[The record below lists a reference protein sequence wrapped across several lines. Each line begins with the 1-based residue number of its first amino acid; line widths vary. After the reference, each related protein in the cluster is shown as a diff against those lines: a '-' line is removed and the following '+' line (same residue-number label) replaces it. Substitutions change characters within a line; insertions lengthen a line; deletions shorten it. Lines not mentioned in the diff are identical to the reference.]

1 MKKVILGILF
11 VVTFYSCK
19 GQELQTEL
27 TKEDSMNVKNIQM
40 AVWALPFK
48 HKDIIVA
55 QAILETGWFK
65 SKNCVNNNN
74 LFGMRRAY
82 TRMTTSDT
90 TLNGY
95 AHYANWRMSVIDYY
109 LLQSTRENII
119 PTSRAQYFHY
129 LDKTYSE
136 VGRNYS
142 DQLKDILSRINLE
155 TDEPKTIIKKIKHG
169 KTIANRKNL
178 RSKVQRKGLHNDNLR
193 RLR

>member
-1 MKKVILGILF
+1 MKKLLLGLF
-11 VVTFYSCK
+11 VLSFLSCNA
-19 GQELQTEL
+19 QNLDTQL
-27 TKEDSMNVKNIQM
+27 TKEDSMNIKNVQM
-40 AVWALPFK
+40 AVWSLPFK

-55 QAILETGWFK
+55 QAILESGWFK
-65 SKNCVNNNN
+65 SRNCVNNNN

-119 PTSRAQYFHY
+119 PSSRAQYFHY
-129 LDKTYSE
+129 LDKVYSE

-142 DQLKDILSRINLE
+142 DQLKDILARINLDNE
-155 TDEPKTIIKKIKHG
+155 DEKIIEHRVIKHKTIKRKQIKKHK
-169 KTIANRKNL
+169 K
-178 RSKVQRKGLHNDNLR
+178 
-193 RLR
+193 

>member
-1 MKKVILGILF
+1 MKKI
-11 VVTFYSCK
+11 VTTIALALTLVSCK
-19 GQELQTEL
+19 SQDLDTSL
-27 TKEDSMNVKNIQM
+27 TKEDSINVHNIQM

-65 SKNCVNNNN
+65 SKNCVKNNN

-95 AHYANWRMSVIDYY
+95 AHYANWRMSIIDYY
-109 LLQSTRENII
+109 LLQATRENII
-119 PTSRAQYFHY
+119 PTNRTQYYHY
-129 LDKTYSE
+129 LDKVYSE

-142 DQLKDILSRINLE
+142 DQLKDILSRINLSI
-155 TDEPKTIIKKIKHG
+155 DEEDIKPKVHEQKKLHKKVK
-169 KTIANRKNL
+169 KTKSTHKK
-178 RSKVQRKGLHNDNLR
+178 SKP
-193 RLR
+193 